1 MTVPTSF
8 FQSVKGNPD
17 LALIKVFGNTLTFNA
32 QWGKSK
38 TSIFYNSYIY
48 FKNIVHLF
56 TADAS
61 TIYDMRVNDG
71 TFYGN
76 MLGISYALSTFADK
90 LRLNV
95 TALEEYNV
103 MRGDTYNMQRNVFRL
118 RTSLAYLVGDWM
130 FSVLYQTPRTD
141 LDIREP
147 FLIHMQHITMD
158 YGHYNRNSWRYNEPK
173 GRNINLKITYSI
185 GYGKTKQR
193 GDMELNKNIN
203 SAIIKG
209 F

>member
-1 MTVPTSF
+1 
-8 FQSVKGNPD
+8 
-17 LALIKVFGNTLTFNA
+17 
-32 QWGKSK
+32 
-38 TSIFYNSYIY
+38 
-48 FKNIVHLF
+48 
-56 TADAS
+56 
-61 TIYDMRVNDG
+61 MRVNDG

-76 MLGISYALSTFADK
+76 MLGVSYALSAFADK
-90 LRLNV
+90 LRLDV

-118 RTSLAYLVGDWM
+118 RTSLAYLLGDWM
-130 FSVLYQTPRTD
+130 FSLLYQTPRTD

-147 FLIHMQHITMD
+147 FLIRTQPIYEMAINWNHKAWAVEFALCNMFSRFDKQHITMD
-158 YGHYNRNSWRYNEPK
+158 YGHYNRNSWQYNEPK

-185 GYGKTKQR
+185 GYGKTKER

-209 F
+209 I